1 MFAVFMVK
9 LPVFG
14 VHLWLPKAHVEAPV
28 SGSMILAGVLLKLG
42 GYGFLRVWSSFSGV
56 LGVSGGYILSIG
68 LLGGLVACFLCLRQ
82 VDFKAFVA
90 YSSVCHMGLSL
101 AGVFSSSFLGV
112 SGGVYI
118 LVAHGFCSSCLFYI
132 LYVLYER
139 FYSRRLLVLKGCVV
153 IFPLVRGLWFLGCIF
168 NMGVPPSLSFF
179 SEVSILISMGGFAVS
194 SFWFCGAILLF
205 SGVYGIY
212 IYTSMVHGGSLF
224 GGASH
229 YFRIR
234 ECLVI
239 YGHLFP
245 LLYIVFSVGV
255 VFWW

>member
-42 GYGFLRVWSSFSGV
+42 GYGFLRVWSSFTFF
-56 LGVSGGYILSIG
+56 LGASGGYMLSVG
-68 LLGGLVACFLCLRQ
+68 LLGGLAACLLCLRQ
-82 VDFKAFVA
+82 VDYKAFVA
-90 YSSVCHMGLSL
+90 YSSVCHMGLAL
-101 AGVFSSSFLGV
+101 AGIFSSFLLGV
-112 SGGVYI
+112 SGGLYI
-118 LVAHGFCSSCLFYI
+118 LVAHGFCSSCLFYM

-139 FYSRRLLVLKGCVV
+139 FYSRRLLVLKGCVA

-179 SEVSILISMGGFAVS
+179 SEVFVLMSVGGFSVS
-194 SFWFCGAILLF
+194 SFWFCGVILLF
-205 SGVYGIY
+205 SGIYGIY
-212 IYTSMVHGGSLF
+212 MYTSMSHGESLF
-224 GGASH
+224 CGVSH
-229 YFRIR
+229 FFRLR

-245 LLYIVFSVGV
+245 LFYVIFFVSV
-255 VFWW
+255 VFWV